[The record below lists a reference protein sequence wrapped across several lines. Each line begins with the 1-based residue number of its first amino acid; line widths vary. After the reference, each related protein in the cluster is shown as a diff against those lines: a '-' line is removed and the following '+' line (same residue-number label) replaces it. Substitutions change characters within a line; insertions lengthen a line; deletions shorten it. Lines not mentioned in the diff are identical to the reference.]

1 MRSNTRT
8 QYAANPKVSRL
19 AKFDVVSIEDLET
32 SDIERIFAL
41 ADGFAEQLERG
52 EQITTA
58 AGLIMATLF
67 YEPSTRTRLSFES
80 SMHRLGGAVISSA
93 DMQASS
99 AAKGESLADTVRV
112 VAGYADLIVLR
123 HPHDGAARVAAEYAP
138 CPVLNAGDGSREHPT
153 QTLCDLYILRK
164 KKGHLKGLTV
174 ALCGDLKFGRT
185 VHSLI
190 YALARFGANIVAV
203 PTSGMDVPDYV
214 LERLAAERNYSF
226 STVTMDELKSLAGG
240 LDALYLTPSAPHQM
254 ALFTGDAALQKIP
267 MGEPPAALD
276 AFYVTRL
283 QKERM
288 SGKEAGAADYVRFDA
303 RALRTSKTHEAV
315 VMHPLP
321 RTSELAYELDA
332 DPRAVYFEQ
341 AAAGVPVRMALIA
354 WLMEKAAAASTS
366 PHATAEPIRFKAE
379 APPRCSNLNC
389 ITRFEGAYL
398 LPRFTLG
405 RSVDSTILAL
415 KCGFCERELKTEYV
429 GHARSHR
436 YYRFDDTLQG
446 YVQQWIEE
454 GSLAVF
460 DSVKQAEEGGYE
472 PYKRGPQREIMN
484 ETEVIHAVESLA
496 DQVIADATDM
506 AAVSIVGVVSRGAML
521 ALRLRELIGS
531 KTKVF
536 PPCAALDVYKPE
548 NALHPIDGTEY
559 FVVEDRTIILVDD
572 VINSGWTV
580 QRAMATIWQRGRPAA
595 VKLAVLID
603 RGHRAVPIRPNYV
616 GKNIPT
622 SRTERVQVR
631 LGTAGSD
638 PKAKTH
644 DHVTIYSIVEPMK
657 ESEATH

>member
-1 MRSNTRT
+1 MRSNARAR
-8 QYAANPKVSRL
+8 YATNTKVSRL

-41 ADGFAEQLERG
+41 ADGFADQVERG
-52 EQITTA
+52 DPITTA

-164 KKGHLKGLTV
+164 KKGRLKGLTV

-203 PTSGMDVPDYV
+203 PTSGMDVPAYV

-254 ALFTGDAALQKIP
+254 ALFTGDALRKIP
-267 MGEPPAALD
+267 AAEPPANLD

-288 SGKEAGAADYVRFDA
+288 SGNEAGIADYVRFDA
-303 RALRTSKTHEAV
+303 RALRTSRTHEAV

-354 WLMEKAAAASTS
+354 WLIEKAANASAS
-366 PHATAEPIRFKAE
+366 PKPVAEAIRFKAE
-379 APPRCSNLNC
+379 PPPRCSNLNC

-398 LPRFTLG
+398 APRFTLG
-405 RSVDSTILAL
+405 RSVDTGVLAL
-415 KCGFCERELKTEYV
+415 KCGFCERELKIEYV

-436 YYRFDDTLQG
+436 YYRFDENLQG
-446 YVQQWIEE
+446 YVRQWIEE

-484 ETEVIHAVESLA
+484 DAEVVSAVESLA
-496 DQVIADATDM
+496 DQVIADVQDM
-506 AAVSIVGVVSRGAML
+506 ADVSIVGVVSRGAML
-521 ALRLRELIGS
+521 ALRLRDLIGS
-531 KTKVF
+531 KTKVL
-536 PPCAALDVYKPE
+536 PPCAALDVYKPAD
-548 NALHPIDGTEY
+548 ALHPIDGAED
-559 FVVEDRTIILVDD
+559 FNVENRTIILVDD

-580 QRAMATIWQRGRPAA
+580 QRAMATIWQRGRPGA

-631 LGTAGSD
+631 LATAGSD
-638 PKAKTH
+638 PKTKSH
-644 DHVTIYSIVEPMK
+644 DRVMIYSIVEPLK
-657 ESEATH
+657 EPEAAH

>member
-1 MRSNTRT
+1 MRSNARAR
-8 QYAANPKVSRL
+8 YATNTKVSRL

-41 ADGFAEQLERG
+41 ADGFADQVERG
-52 EQITTA
+52 DPITTA

-164 KKGHLKGLTV
+164 KKGRLKGLTV

-254 ALFTGDAALQKIP
+254 ALFTGDALRKIP
-267 MGEPPAALD
+267 AAEPPANLD

-288 SGKEAGAADYVRFDA
+288 SGNEAGIADYVRFDA
-303 RALRTSKTHEAV
+303 RALRTSRTHEAV

-354 WLMEKAAAASTS
+354 WLIEKAANASAS
-366 PHATAEPIRFKAE
+366 PKPVAEAIRFKAE
-379 APPRCSNLNC
+379 PPPRCSNLNC

-398 LPRFTLG
+398 APRFTLG
-405 RSVDSTILAL
+405 RSVDTGVLAL
-415 KCGFCERELKTEYV
+415 KCGFCERELKIEYV

-436 YYRFDDTLQG
+436 YYRFDENLQG
-446 YVQQWIEE
+446 YVRQWIEE

-484 ETEVIHAVESLA
+484 DAEVVSAVESLA
-496 DQVIADATDM
+496 DQVIADVQDM
-506 AAVSIVGVVSRGAML
+506 ADVSIVGVVSRGAML
-521 ALRLRELIGS
+521 ALRLRDLIGS
-531 KTKVF
+531 KTKVL
-536 PPCAALDVYKPE
+536 PPCAALDVYKPAD
-548 NALHPIDGTEY
+548 ALHPIDGAED
-559 FVVEDRTIILVDD
+559 FNVENRTIILVDD

-580 QRAMATIWQRGRPAA
+580 QRAMATIWQRGRPGA

-631 LGTAGSD
+631 LATAGSD
-638 PKAKTH
+638 PKTKSH
-644 DHVTIYSIVEPMK
+644 DRVMIYSIVEPLK
-657 ESEATH
+657 EPEAAH